1 MNHLSLS
8 QLKGVGPKRTQ
19 LLEEAGIKNLYDLV
33 YFFPRR
39 YIEVESEASEWVEG
53 ATIESSGLIRQV
65 QHYSPRR
72 GMNIIKVAIE
82 AQGNGNKVSLFW
94 FNQPYLRSKF
104 QAGQEIHFRG
114 KLSKKNNQWT
124 ISHPKIISE
133 IIEISSDSNHLIP
146 VYPLT
151 QLLSEHWFHQLID
164 QALSLYEW
172 PDCLPKSFLSK
183 NHLIDRQNAL
193 KEIHYPTSAD
203 LLNQARYRFAY
214 EELLFLQVFFLQKRY
229 QNNRLKNLGIKHSSA
244 LPNGLINHLEK
255 TLPYKLTSGQKKAW
269 KEIQLDM
276 EDASPMQRLLQGDVG
291 SGKTIIAA
299 FSLAKTVES
308 GFQGALMVPTEIL
321 ANQHFDT
328 FKKLFPKE
336 IQVNLLTQSIP
347 EKEKKKILLDLK
359 EGRTNILIGT
369 HALIQEAVSFHSLG
383 LVITDEQHR
392 FGVGQRSALHAK
404 GNHPDL
410 LVMTATPIPRTLA
423 LTFYG
428 DLEIST
434 IDTLPLGRKPIRTFV
449 RGNKSRKK
457 VYQFAYD
464 QIKEGRQAYVVVPS
478 IEENPDFILQSVEKI
493 YEELKNLWGNK
504 VRVGFLHGKLSGAEK
519 KETMESFVQGK
530 IDLLVSTTV
539 IEVGIHV
546 ENATVMIVE
555 DADRFGLSQLHQLRG
570 RIGRGIF
577 SSYCILLSSA
587 PDNDRLLAMEKIS
600 DGFLLAEED
609 LRLRGPGE
617 FFGERQHGIPDLKIL
632 DFLSDSRLLKE
643 TKEQAFEILNTPK
656 EWQVFIEEMK
666 SRFSEQLKGEK
677 QH

>member
-1 MNHLSLS
+1 MNRLSLN
-8 QLKGVGPKRTQ
+8 QLKGVGPKRTK
-19 LLEEAGIKNLYDLV
+19 LLEEAGIKSLYDLV

-39 YIEVESEASEWVEG
+39 YIEVESEASEWIEG
-53 ATIESSGLIRQV
+53 AMIEAFGLIRHV
-65 QHYSPRR
+65 QQYSPRR
-72 GMNIIKVAIE
+72 GMNIIKVTVE
-82 AQGNGNKVSLFW
+82 TQVNKISLFW

-104 QAGQEIHFRG
+104 QVGQELRFRG
-114 KLSKKNNQWT
+114 KVSKKNNQWN
-124 ISHPKIISE
+124 ISHPKILSE
-133 IIEISSDSNHLIP
+133 EIDDSSHSNHLIP
-146 VYPLT
+146 IYPLN
-151 QLLSEHWFHQLID
+151 QLLSEYWFLQLID

-172 PDCLPKSFLSK
+172 PDCLPENFLHK
-183 NHLIDRQNAL
+183 NHLINRYDAL
-193 KEIHYPTSAD
+193 KEIHHPTSPE
-203 LLNQARYRFAY
+203 LLKQARYRFAY
-214 EELLFLQVFFLQKRY
+214 EELLFLQAFFLQKRY
-229 QNNRLKNLGIKHSSA
+229 QNNRLKSSGIKHSSMIS
-244 LPNGLINHLEK
+244 NGLIHHLK
-255 TLPYKLTSGQKKAW
+255 KNLPYKLTSGQEKAW

-276 EDASPMQRLLQGDVG
+276 EDVSPMQRLLQGDVG

-299 FSLAKTVES
+299 LSLAKTVES

-336 IQVNLLTQSIP
+336 IQVDILTQSIP

-359 EGRTNILIGT
+359 KGHTHILIGT

-392 FGVGQRSALHAK
+392 FGVNQRSALHAK
-404 GNHPDL
+404 GNYPDL

-434 IDTLPLGRKPIRTFV
+434 IDTLPLGRKPIRTFS

-493 YEELKNLWGNK
+493 YKELKNLWGNK
-504 VRVGFLHGKLSGAEK
+504 VRVGFLHGKLSGTEK

-539 IEVGIHV
+539 IEVGIHI

-555 DADRFGLSQLHQLRG
+555 DAERFGLSQLHQLRG

-577 SSYCILLSSA
+577 SSYCILLSSST
-587 PDNDRLLAMEKIS
+587 DNERLLAMEKIS

-632 DFLSDSRLLKE
+632 DFLTDSRLLKE
-643 TKEQAFEILNTPK
+643 TKEQALKILNNPK
-656 EWQVFIEEMK
+656 KWHGFIDEMK
-666 SRFSEQLKGEK
+666 CRFSEQLKGEK